1 MNLEDFPDND
11 IDYICNEI
19 HKKFERNKSLITY
32 INQVNDKVRTFLK
45 KKHKSE
51 KIDCDKFVKYI
62 VDKIEFRMIKEN
74 VHVGILAAQSI
85 GEPVTQSALSYF
97 HNLTSN
103 KENINGLKE
112 LYNITHNKLDFS
124 VAEFYFKSKDYDRVL
139 KKTVM
144 SNMEYKTLNDV
155 VLDVV
160 YDGFIL

>member
-1 MNLEDFPDND
+1 MEKFPDSD

-19 HKKFERNKSLITY
+19 HKNFEKNKNLTSY
-32 INQVNDKVRTFLK
+32 INQINEKVKTFLK
-45 KKHKSE
+45 KKNKSE
-51 KIDCDKFVKYI
+51 IIDRDKFIKYI

-74 VHVGILAAQSI
+74 IHVGILAAQSI

-97 HNLTSN
+97 HNLTSSSDN
-103 KENINGLKE
+103 TNGLKE
-112 LYNITHNKLDFS
+112 LYNITHNKMDYS
-124 VAEFYFKSKDYDRVL
+124 IAEFYFKSKDYDRVL

-160 YDGFIL
+160 YDGFTL